1 MQQASSKSAP
11 YMVSIVYAV
20 FLQKLDIFTKLSS
33 VSSTRPITSLL
44 ITTVGYLFENT
55 QKVCK
60 NQVVTA
66 GCLLTVLDMRPSTT
80 NNPTSN
86 NDPKFTASPNSTLVW
101 DHTRSQT
108 NLSRSQTSPD
118 SRWHQ
123 YGLVAYPSYL
133 TGSSCINYDPK

>member
-1 MQQASSKSAP
+1 M
-11 YMVSIVYAV
+11 
-20 FLQKLDIFTKLSS
+20 QKLCC
-33 VSSTRPITSLL
+33 VRTRQHLCQFGL
-44 ITTVGYLFENT
+44 FRHNFTTVSPPILNHFWWELYQYT
-55 QKVCK
+55 PKVCK

-80 NNPTSN
+80 NNPTRN
-86 NDPKFTASPNSTLVW
+86 NDPKFTASPNSTLVS

-133 TGSSCINYDPK
+133 TGSSCINYDLK